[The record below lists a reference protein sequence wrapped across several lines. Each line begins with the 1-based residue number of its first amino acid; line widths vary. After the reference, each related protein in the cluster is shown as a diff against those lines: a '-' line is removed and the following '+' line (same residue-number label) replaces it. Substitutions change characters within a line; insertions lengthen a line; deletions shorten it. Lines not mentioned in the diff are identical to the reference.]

1 MRSSTCS
8 ARKASPPTELDDAL
22 ERQSGLAGLSGGSG
36 HVRELLAAEADG
48 DERAR
53 FALSVYVHRIAAAVG
68 AMAASLGGLDALTFT
83 AGVGERT
90 PAIRERVCARL
101 GFLGIE
107 IDHAAN
113 AGAEPDAEIAEV
125 GSAVRIVVLAARE
138 ELVITRAVRDILK
151 PTEATSDV
159 RDQVRR

>member
-1 MRSSTCS
+1 MR
-8 ARKASPPTELDDAL
+8 
-22 ERQSGLAGLSGGSG
+22 
-36 HVRELLAAEADG
+36 
-48 DERAR
+48 
-53 FALSVYVHRIAAAVG
+53 
-68 AMAASLGGLDALTFT
+68 LTFT

-90 PAIRERVCARL
+90 PAIRERICARL

-107 IDHAAN
+107 IDRAAN
-113 AGAEPDAEIAEV
+113 ADAEPDAEIAAV

-159 RDQVRR
+159 RDQVQR